1 MRLTKKIPNANVT
14 TEVIGRTVE
23 YNDIVLLKITEKLTN
38 KNTSVSLRLRAGE
51 TKYDQD
57 VDEKKII
64 FIVHGLNVMGAQ
76 DLQCLYDEKDF
87 LALLTMYTKNLH
99 LFDIYLIPM
108 ANPDGFAHSRVRILA
123 YN

>member
-1 MRLTKKIPNANVT
+1 MSLTKKIPNANVT

-108 ANPDGFAHSRVRILA
+108 ANPDGFAHTGVRI
-123 YN
+123 